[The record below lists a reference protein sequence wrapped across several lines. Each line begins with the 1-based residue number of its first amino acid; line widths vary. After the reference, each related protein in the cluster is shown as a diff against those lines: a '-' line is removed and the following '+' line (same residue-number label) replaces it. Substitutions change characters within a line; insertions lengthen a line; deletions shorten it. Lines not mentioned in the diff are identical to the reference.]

1 MSSDVTDESISTKM
15 CNSSKL
21 QSQRMEHGGPLSS
34 ASVCRILT
42 RVDHDRVGYLAQKR
56 YSKRDDMD
64 WFIQVTTDLYRYAVK
79 GELIVSAAEK
89 RKKGSAVSGAG
100 AAVTQDD
107 VQNGLNQV
115 LTVRWRAQ
123 TAGDK
128 KMLEFLSTL
137 LHVKHDHAF
146 PCPITVGAPV
156 PGPLLLHKLPNY
168 QPSNQHTLVGA
179 VSTQATTTLA
189 TLVLSAEKAGK
200 SCLVVLAGSW
210 T

>member
-21 QSQRMEHGGPLSS
+21 QPHPLSS

-42 RVDHDRVGYLAQKR
+42 RVDHDRLGYLAQKR

-79 GELIVSAAEK
+79 RELIVSAAEK
-89 RKKGSAVSGAG
+89 RTVSGAG

-156 PGPLLLHKLPNY
+156 PGPLLLHTLPNY
-168 QPSNQHTLVGA
+168 QPSNQHTLTGA

>member
-1 MSSDVTDESISTKM
+1 MK
-15 CNSSKL
+15 
-21 QSQRMEHGGPLSS
+21 
-34 ASVCRILT
+34 
-42 RVDHDRVGYLAQKR
+42 Y
-56 YSKRDDMD
+56 
-64 WFIQVTTDLYRYAVK
+64 
-79 GELIVSAAEK
+79 
-89 RKKGSAVSGAG
+89 
-100 AAVTQDD
+100 D